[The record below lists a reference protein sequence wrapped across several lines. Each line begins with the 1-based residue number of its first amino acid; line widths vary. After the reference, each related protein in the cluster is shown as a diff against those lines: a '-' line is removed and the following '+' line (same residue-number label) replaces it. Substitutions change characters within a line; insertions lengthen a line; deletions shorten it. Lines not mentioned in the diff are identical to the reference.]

1 MSQRPA
7 SCSGNSPILEQE
19 ASKNDKTTGVIY
31 MDINED
37 IYTPKRYQIRVK
49 GVLDS
54 KWTSWFEGFTIQQ
67 DRDDTLITGQIS
79 DQAALRAVLNKLWD
93 LNMILI
99 SINPFNKE
107 N

>member
-1 MSQRPA
+1 M
-7 SCSGNSPILEQE
+7 E
-19 ASKNDKTTGVIY
+19 
-31 MDINED
+31 INEN
-37 IYTPKRYQIRVK
+37 INIPEPYQIRVK

-54 KWTSWFEGFTIQQ
+54 KWTSWFEGFTIEQ
-67 DRDDTLITGQIS
+67 DRDDTLITGQIT
-79 DQAALRAVLNKLWD
+79 DQAALRAVMNKLWD